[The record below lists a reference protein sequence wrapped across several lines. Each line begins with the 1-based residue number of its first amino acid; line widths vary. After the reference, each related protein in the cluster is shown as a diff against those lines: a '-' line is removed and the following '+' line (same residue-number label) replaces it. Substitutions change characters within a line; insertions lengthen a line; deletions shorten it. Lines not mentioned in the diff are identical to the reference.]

1 MTLGELR
8 QRMTQD
14 EMQTWVA
21 YVEENGPLN
30 SSLRIEAMLARVA
43 APFFKQV
50 KPRDLMIWPKLPEP
64 EATPETLLSMF
75 KNLAVASKRKH

>member
-14 EMQTWVA
+14 EVQTWVA

-30 SSLRIEAMLARVA
+30 SMLRFESMLARVA

-50 KPRDLMIWPKLPEP
+50 KPKDLMIWPREPEP
-64 EATPETLLSMF
+64 EATPEAIWTSIMNLS
-75 KNLAVASKRKH
+75 AATKRKH

>member
-30 SSLRIEAMLARVA
+30 SSLRIESMLARVA

-50 KPRDLMIWPKLPEP
+50 KPRDLMIWPRQQEP
-64 EATPETLLSMF
+64 EATPEKLLSMF
-75 KNLAVASKRKH
+75 KNLAAASKRKH